1 MKNNRIICILFHLL
15 VAVSFLFLNFL
26 PNNTLANGK
35 SDLGEEYFNPAEI
48 SPPESNISG
57 NERFISS
64 GKLEAQEGTGTA
76 NMIEYFIDTDP
87 GVGNGIPLV
96 SDSTE
101 SFVATPAI
109 DISTLSEGIHTIY
122 FRAQNSSGEWGPAYG
137 KSFYAYRKQFTDSTK
152 VPLRTVEYSIDN
164 VSSFS
169 PLAAITPGTT
179 AEVTNDLDVSALSTP
194 GIHSVYFRTRDENNH
209 VSSVVAKSFYTYRKQ
224 FTDSTDVP
232 LSAVEY
238 SIDNVNSFSPV
249 AAIAS
254 GTSATATNNF
264 DVFALSTPGIH
275 SVYFRT
281 RDENNHVSSSVAKS
295 LYTYRKLYTDSTE
308 VPLRSVEYSID
319 NVKRFRP
326 VADIASGTSATATNN
341 FDVFALSTPGI
352 HSVYFRTRDENN
364 HISSAV
370 AKSFFAYAKQKS
382 DSAFVPL
389 TSIEYTIDSIKGF
402 IPLTEI
408 SGDTSATITTNVDIS
423 NVGGR
428 GAHLFVVRAK
438 DENNNFG
445 NIISR
450 DFNVENEEPVANAGA
465 DQTPDEKTL
474 VTLDG
479 SLSLDPNNDPLTF
492 LWTPPVG
499 LVLSSNTVEDP
510 TFTAPE
516 VTEDT
521 TYLFTLVVNDGL
533 LNSLADTVL
542 ITVQQV
548 NNAPIANAGPDQV
561 VKEDSLVTL
570 DGSASSDFEGDQLTW
585 LWTAPTI
592 ITLSSNTIEDPTF
605 TAPEVTKDTTY
616 LFTLVVNDGLLNSL
630 ADTVLITVSQVNK
643 APIANAGPDQT
654 VKEDSLV
661 TLDGSAS
668 SDFEGDPLTW
678 LWSAPAGITISS
690 NRIVNPTFTAPE
702 VTKDTTYLFT
712 LVVNDGLLNSLADTV
727 KVTVSLVNTPPV
739 ANAGEDQFVAD
750 NSLVQLDGSL
760 SSDADLDPL
769 NYHWT
774 APEEVTLSA
783 SNIANPT
790 FQSPSILQDT
800 VLKFTLIV
808 DDGIENSIEDTVM
821 IAVIHDVI
829 TMQNITRD
837 AEESDCFNA
846 FSNIVIAGGGTT
858 VTLENGSRTTL
869 IAGQSIR
876 FMDGFNAQS
885 GSYLLGKI
893 TEDASFC
900 DEVIQAAAA
909 QLLPELKEVHIE
921 AQTETINSDF
931 AEQRLKVFP
940 NPNNGHFTIELE
952 GYEGISVI
960 SIYNSLGGKISQMS
974 TSQKTNIISDY
985 TLRKGLYFVIVKN
998 GMSIKTE
1005 KILVK

>member
-137 KSFYAYRKQFTDSTK
+137 KSFYAYRKQFTDSTN
-152 VPLRTVEYSIDN
+152 VPLSTVEYSIDN

-295 LYTYRKLYTDSTE
+295 FYTYRKLFTDSTD
-308 VPLRSVEYSID
+308 VPLSTVEYSID
-319 NVKRFRP
+319 NVSSFSP
-326 VADIASGTSATATNN
+326 LAAITPGTTADVTNDL
-341 FDVFALSTPGI
+341 DVSALSTPGI

-630 ADTVLITVSQVNK
+630 AETVLITVSQVNK

-678 LWSAPAGITISS
+678 LWSAPAGITLSS
-690 NRIVNPTFTAPE
+690 NTIVNPTFTAPE
-702 VTKDTTYLFT
+702 VTEDTTYLFT